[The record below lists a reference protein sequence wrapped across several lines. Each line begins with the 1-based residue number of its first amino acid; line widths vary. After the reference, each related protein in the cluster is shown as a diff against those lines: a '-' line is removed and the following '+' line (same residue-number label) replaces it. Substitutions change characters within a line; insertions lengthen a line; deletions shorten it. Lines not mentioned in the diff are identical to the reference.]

1 MAFTRYRIVQP
12 AAPVDQ
18 FGADGVPVY
27 RIERVTVS
35 AIRHGVV
42 YEQDGGREPHTSD
55 WQLTYDDAA
64 SEIRARLTAWYGEQ
78 QRAWQRRERTF
89 YAVRDRWHYAREED

>member
-18 FGADGVPVY
+18 FDADGVPIY

-35 AIRHGVV
+35 AIRNGVV
-42 YEQDGGREPHTSD
+42 YEQGRAPVPHTSD
-55 WQLTYDDAA
+55 WHQAFEAAA
-64 SEIRARLTAWYGEQ
+64 SEIRDRLTVWFCEQ
-78 QRAWQRRERTF
+78 SRAWQRRQIAF
-89 YAVRDRWHYAREED
+89 YSVRDGWYWATEED